1 MFDANSFQCFFP
13 VPQMLGGGETLRI
26 CQSTFVQCKHSQIE
40 INLAELPGEMC
51 QDASHL
57 EPELK
62 VRPAQTTEEKNGRGG
77 ASTKTLKE
85 RSHLF
90 VDCDAL

>member
-13 VPQMLGGGETLRI
+13 QMMGGGETLRI

-40 INLAELPGEMC
+40 INLAELPGEKC
-51 QDASHL
+51 QAASHL

-62 VRPAQTTEEKNGRGG
+62 ARPAQTTGEKMEGGG

-85 RSHLF
+85 RSHLI

>member
-13 VPQMLGGGETLRI
+13 QMMGGGETLRI

-40 INLAELPGEMC
+40 ITLAELSGEMF

-77 ASTKTLKE
+77 ASTKTLE
-85 RSHLF
+85 ECSR
-90 VDCDAL
+90 

>member
-13 VPQMLGGGETLRI
+13 QMMGGGETLRI

-51 QDASHL
+51 QDASQL
-57 EPELK
+57 ELK
-62 VRPAQTTEEKNGRGG
+62 ARPAQTTDEKNGRGRG
-77 ASTKTLKE
+77 FYENSKRAFSL
-85 RSHLF
+85 
-90 VDCDAL
+90 DCRL